1 MLLSLDFLIILLS
14 HHRARRQEGFI
25 HLPRPKLP
33 GTNISVDNHFQNG
46 TQFSN
51 SSKVEFHCKIFL
63 SYNSVEDVDSASDDW
78 IAYAPII
85 HNGDAFYVFKDPGFG
100 GDKTIKKLDAGYKW
114 SVVGDMITQS
124 GRHNFNV
131 IYNDNYVLIIGGEGR
146 YPTEK
151 CICRKQKTSHNM
163 MAGLPGPSIIPK
175 KTMVTA

>member
-1 MLLSLDFLIILLS
+1 MSQPWIQSYF
-14 HHRARRQEGFI
+14 R
-25 HLPRPKLP
+25 
-33 GTNISVDNHFQNG
+33 
-46 TQFSN
+46 
-51 SSKVEFHCKIFL
+51 KIFL

-78 IAYAPII
+78 IAYAPIVHI
-85 HNGDAFYVFKDPGFG
+85 EDAFYIFKDPGLG

-151 CICRKQKTSHNM
+151 CIWSNDQMNCTIPDPESVLSEYGYPGLFPVTSDFCKNHEIKDWVRVLQDLYSINKQVLSF
-163 MAGLPGPSIIPK
+163 
-175 KTMVTA
+175 